1 MKKLILLI
9 LILGAVTKIFACSCV
24 RKNIAQTYLDA
35 DVVALII
42 IEKTYGDR
50 DSHIMQGGRLYSA
63 DVKVEKIYK
72 GNEFKTLHVFGTT
85 TSASS
90 GACEKLIEKGEK
102 YLVLLSKNKDG
113 EYYVSSCSTMPQI
126 SDDKYVKEYENIFKV
141 LDKNKSNLQ
150 FPKFAQYED
159 LSEDYNYIT
168 RQNTNDFLKLNA
180 KQLHGKVG
188 IYKVKI
194 NDKGNIFT
202 ITPIEEIGIKEK
214 QIQELM
220 KKNLRIYDGFDTVAG
235 EYFILLEL

>member
-9 LILGAVTKIFACSCV
+9 FILGAFTKVFACKCAEKS
-24 RKNIAQTYLDA
+24 IAQKYLNA
-35 DVVALII
+35 DVVALITI
-42 IEKTYGDR
+42 GKTYGDR

-85 TSASS
+85 TSSSS

-126 SDDKYVKEYENIFKV
+126 SDDKYLKEYENIFKI
-141 LDKNKSNLQ
+141 LDKNKSKLL

-194 NDKGNIFT
+194 NDKGNIST
-202 ITPIEEIGIKEK
+202 ITPIEQIGIKEK